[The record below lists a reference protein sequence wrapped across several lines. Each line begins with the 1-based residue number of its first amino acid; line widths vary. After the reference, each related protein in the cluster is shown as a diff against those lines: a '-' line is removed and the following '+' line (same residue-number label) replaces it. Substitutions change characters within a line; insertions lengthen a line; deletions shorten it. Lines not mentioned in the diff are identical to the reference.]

1 MEGNV
6 TWRPGHACIEQEVRT
21 LRHGETVDLTA
32 LYETYSDLLFR
43 TALTYVSHSEDA
55 QDVVH
60 DVFAVYL
67 AKRPTFQDTS
77 HQRAWMLR
85 VTINKCRD
93 LQRRNAVR
101 RYTPLEDAEH
111 IASPEDSETS
121 ELLAAVRSLPD
132 KLHEVV
138 VLHIGAEPVS
148 IPADH
153 PQMTSG
159 LREVSGGIPLALEI
173 GETTRVSVS
182 GGEFSL
188 FDPEGELL
196 GDGTEAEIS
205 EDVLLYWDLS
215 GTEDTMFSLTL
226 KTNGKQLTYVLS
238 MRDDGGYDLQQNQS
252 PK

>member
-1 MEGNV
+1 M

-138 VLHIGAEPVS
+138 VLHY
-148 IPADH
+148 
-153 PQMTSG
+153 
-159 LREVSGGIPLALEI
+159 LE
-173 GETTRVSVS
+173 GFSVEETARCLHISVS
-182 GGEFSL
+182 AVKMRLTRGRQAIKA
-188 FDPEGELL
+188 LL
-196 GDGTEAEIS
+196 GTDE
-205 EDVLLYWDLS
+205 
-215 GTEDTMFSLTL
+215 
-226 KTNGKQLTYVLS
+226 
-238 MRDDGGYDLQQNQS
+238 
-252 PK
+252 

>member
-93 LQRRNAVR
+93 LAAT
-101 RYTPLEDAEH
+101 RYA
-111 IASPEDSETS
+111 
-121 ELLAAVRSLPD
+121 
-132 KLHEVV
+132 
-138 VLHIGAEPVS
+138 
-148 IPADH
+148 
-153 PQMTSG
+153 
-159 LREVSGGIPLALEI
+159 GIPL
-173 GETTRVSVS
+173 
-182 GGEFSL
+182 
-188 FDPEGELL
+188 
-196 GDGTEAEIS
+196 
-205 EDVLLYWDLS
+205 
-215 GTEDTMFSLTL
+215 
-226 KTNGKQLTYVLS
+226 
-238 MRDDGGYDLQQNQS
+238 
-252 PK
+252 

>member
-1 MEGNV
+1 MYRTGGKNIAS
-6 TWRPGHACIEQEVRT
+6 WRNGW
-21 LRHGETVDLTA
+21 
-32 LYETYSDLLFR
+32 

-138 VLHIGAEPVS
+138 VLHYLEGFSVEETARC
-148 IPADH
+148 
-153 PQMTSG
+153 
-159 LREVSGGIPLALEI
+159 LRI
-173 GETTRVSVS
+173 SVS
-182 GGEFSL
+182 AVKMRLTRGRQAIKA
-188 FDPEGELL
+188 LL
-196 GDGTEAEIS
+196 GTEE
-205 EDVLLYWDLS
+205 
-215 GTEDTMFSLTL
+215 
-226 KTNGKQLTYVLS
+226 
-238 MRDDGGYDLQQNQS
+238 
-252 PK
+252 

>member
-1 MEGNV
+1 M

-60 DVFAVYL
+60 DVFAV
-67 AKRPTFQDTS
+67 
-77 HQRAWMLR
+77 
-85 VTINKCRD
+85 
-93 LQRRNAVR
+93 R

-138 VLHIGAEPVS
+138 VLHYLEGFSVEETARC
-148 IPADH
+148 
-153 PQMTSG
+153 
-159 LREVSGGIPLALEI
+159 LRI
-173 GETTRVSVS
+173 SVS
-182 GGEFSL
+182 AVKMRLTRGRQAIKA
-188 FDPEGELL
+188 LL
-196 GDGTEAEIS
+196 GTEE
-205 EDVLLYWDLS
+205 
-215 GTEDTMFSLTL
+215 
-226 KTNGKQLTYVLS
+226 
-238 MRDDGGYDLQQNQS
+238 
-252 PK
+252 

>member
-1 MEGNV
+1 M

-121 ELLAAVRSLPD
+121 ELLAAVRACRTSCMRWWCSTIWKGFQWKKP
-132 KLHEVV
+132 H
-138 VLHIGAEPVS
+138 AACAS
-148 IPADH
+148 RF
-153 PQMTSG
+153 PQSKC
-159 LREVSGGIPLALEI
+159 V
-173 GETTRVSVS
+173 
-182 GGEFSL
+182 
-188 FDPEGELL
+188 
-196 GDGTEAEIS
+196 
-205 EDVLLYWDLS
+205 
-215 GTEDTMFSLTL
+215 
-226 KTNGKQLTYVLS
+226 
-238 MRDDGGYDLQQNQS
+238 
-252 PK
+252 